1 MEDKKTKKPANT
13 KKPVNNK
20 KGMTIHQRR
29 TLEGL
34 MFISPWIIGALLF
47 FVYPIVLSL
56 RMSFS
61 TLDNLAGI
69 EMTWCGIENYRKLI
83 MVDTTY
89 IPNFIKTIQSTV
101 INTPITLVFSLIIA
115 MLINRDIKGRG
126 FFRTVFFIPV
136 LLGTGYVMEYLLE
149 GGTGDVVTNSVDG
162 IVTGV
167 LMKAIGPTFAGYVQI
182 FLSTITVVLWKSG
195 VQIILF
201 LAGLQGISGSLYEA
215 ARCDGATEWENFWK
229 ITLPLVSPIILLNF
243 IYTMIDSFTDSSNAI
258 ISNINHAILGNAQL
272 TLGAAMA
279 WMYFA
284 FTLIVCGIVLAIM
297 SRLTFNIGER

>member
-1 MEDKKTKKPANT
+1 MA
-13 KKPVNNK
+13 NNK
-20 KGMTIHQRR
+20 KNKKVMKMRTRT

-34 MFISPWIIGALLF
+34 MFISPWVVGVLLF
-47 FVYPIVLSL
+47 FLYPIFVSL
-56 RMSFS
+56 RLSFS
-61 TLDNLAGI
+61 HLDNVAGLK
-69 EMTWCGIENYRKLI
+69 MTFNGLENYRYLI
-83 MVDTTY
+83 ESDTNY
-89 IPNFIKTIQSTV
+89 ITNFATSVKSTL

-136 LLGTGYVMEYLLE
+136 LLGTGYIMQQLL
-149 GGTGDVVTNSVDG
+149 GTGVGDVVTNSVDG

-167 LMKAIGPTFAGYVQI
+167 LMKAIGATFAGYVQI

-201 LAGLQGISGSLYEA
+201 LAGLQGIGASLYEA

-229 ITLPLVSPIILLNF
+229 ITLPIISPIILLNF
-243 IYTMIDSFTDSSNAI
+243 VYSMIDQFTDSSNAI
-258 ISNINHAILGNAQL
+258 ISNINHAILKAQIL
-272 TLGAAMA
+272 DRGAAMA

-284 FTLIVCGIVLAIM
+284 FTMVVCGLVLLVM
-297 SRLTFNIGER
+297 RKLTFNIGER